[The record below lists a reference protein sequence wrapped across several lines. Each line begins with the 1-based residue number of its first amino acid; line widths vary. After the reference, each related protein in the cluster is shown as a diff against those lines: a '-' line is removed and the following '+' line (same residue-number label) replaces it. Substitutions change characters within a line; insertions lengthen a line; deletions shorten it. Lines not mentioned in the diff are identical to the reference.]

1 MMGFPH
7 HIEASVRAAR
17 PWRHPQELTAD
28 PFATA
33 APAFAPVGPR
43 RSRLLS
49 ALLTVVL
56 VGASLG
62 VAFGLGELLVR
73 LVVPQQLVIKRPD
86 IWQAVDT
93 LGWAHRPNVNTTI
106 NTGERTVRVITDRDG
121 LRVGL
126 RGRVEGKRHVLL
138 LGDSFMEALQVEY
151 EQSVAGLL
159 EARLTSR
166 LGEPVAVRNGGVG
179 GWDPPQYLMEARRRI
194 GREGFDLVI
203 VAVYL
208 GNDVVPRRIERYPPG
223 PPVDVPI
230 HRFRWPQCFCSRE
243 FVDAVLY
250 PINDFLKGRSQLFNF
265 LKQRA
270 GTLRMRLGLTAEYLP
285 TDLLRR
291 EANSPRWAVTAQIC
305 RDIARLAR
313 AHGASTLF
321 VLIPARYQVDT
332 AAFYQALR
340 GFRIDPAAVDLEQ
353 PERLLGSAM
362 HGYGLDVVDV
372 LANFRQTMRG
382 GTRLY
387 GEVDSHLSPDGHDL
401 LEHVIEPMVTARLPA
416 PGPRAPLQRGGF

>member
-1 MMGFPH
+1 MGFPH

-194 GREGFDLVI
+194 GRPEAGVGMLLGEVFEDRQRLPDLR
-203 VAVYL
+203 VAVDKRRHLAGARNL
-208 GNDVVPRRIERYPPG
+208 GHPRFEILGIERDHLFVESNARDLHGNPWAQRPRRIIL
-223 PPVDVPI
+223 VADD
-230 HRFRWPQCFCSRE
+230 E
-243 FVDAVLY
+243 F
-250 PINDFLKGRSQLFNF
+250 
-265 LKQRA
+265 
-270 GTLRMRLGLTAEYLP
+270 
-285 TDLLRR
+285 
-291 EANSPRWAVTAQIC
+291 
-305 RDIARLAR
+305 
-313 AHGASTLF
+313 
-321 VLIPARYQVDT
+321 
-332 AAFYQALR
+332 
-340 GFRIDPAAVDLEQ
+340 
-353 PERLLGSAM
+353 GS
-362 HGYGLDVVDV
+362 H
-372 LANFRQTMRG
+372 
-382 GTRLY
+382 
-387 GEVDSHLSPDGHDL
+387 S
-401 LEHVIEPMVTARLPA
+401 PA
-416 PGPRAPLQRGGF
+416 P